1 MKFENPSEFFLS
13 WLLFPFV
20 YILLSYFLQD
30 FPINFD
36 LNEGFRYTKNSS
48 VIVSGSQTSY
58 LTKVTEKLK
67 ATNDY
72 TDEFILLCCYILRT
86 RTQSDIQNLMK
97 QILCTIQTRDIT
109 TKSIVLDDECD
120 LYCDIKLDY
129 SFSPIRGKKDAMTT
143 LIEFNIFSRNVSK
156 EEILHFMR
164 LMREHYTGII
174 GNARS
179 DFISEM
185 YTHLYN
191 EPCLADEGQLNRI
204 NKTPKEVLDCY
215 HRHPENPEGFIRG
228 LLRNK

>member
-1 MKFENPSEFFLS
+1 MNFEDPSEFFLT

-20 YILLSYFLQD
+20 YVLVSYFLQD
-30 FPINFD
+30 FPISFD
-36 LNEGFRYTKNSS
+36 LNEGFHFTKNSG
-48 VIVSGSQTSY
+48 IIISGSQTSY
-58 LTKVTEKLK
+58 LTKVTDKLK
-67 ATNDY
+67 TANDY
-72 TDEFILLCCYILRT
+72 TDEFILLCCHILRT
-86 RTQSDIQNLMK
+86 RTHPDIQELMK
-97 QILCTIQTRDIT
+97 QILCTIQTRTIT
-109 TKSIVLDDECD
+109 SKSIHLDDD
-120 LYCDIKLDY
+120 LYCDIKLTH
-129 SFSPIRGKKDAMTT
+129 SSSPIRGKKDAMST
-143 LIEFNIFSRNVSK
+143 LVEFHLFSCTVSK

-191 EPCLADEGQLNRI
+191 EPCLADEEQLNRI